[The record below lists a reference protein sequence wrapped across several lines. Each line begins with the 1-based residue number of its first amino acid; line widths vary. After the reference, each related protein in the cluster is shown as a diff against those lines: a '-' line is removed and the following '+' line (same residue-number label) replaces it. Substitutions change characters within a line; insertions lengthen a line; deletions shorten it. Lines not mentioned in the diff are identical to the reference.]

1 MNYLE
6 HPVPDDLRPYLQCLW
21 VLEDA
26 EPGADIQVVYP
37 DGRCELVAEL
47 GVPMRFHGVDGEIR
61 SDRAFVFAGQQRGPI
76 RLQAAGPVQCLGLR
90 LCAAASCLIAG
101 PALPQLRDRAP
112 DLHTLDSAF
121 ATRFAVAARECAA
134 TGSGDALW
142 SLLRARCA
150 SFAIDPIV
158 DAATQRIDARAGDL
172 AIADLAR
179 DLGVGLRKLQQC
191 FLAQVGVT
199 PKEYARI
206 RRLHALVRT
215 LDGGD
220 IEIADAAA
228 KHGFA
233 DQAHA
238 THELSRL
245 TGITPAA
252 LMRALRDDRG
262 GDATVRLAAAFVR
275 GRAPH

>member
-1 MNYLE
+1 MNYVE
-6 HPVPDDLRPYLQCLW
+6 HPVPDDLQRHLQCLW

-26 EPGADIQVVYP
+26 TPDSGIQVVYP

-61 SDRAFVFAGQQRGPI
+61 SDQALVFAGQQRGPI
-76 RLQAAGPVQCLGLR
+76 RLQAIGPVHCLGLR
-90 LCAAASCLIAG
+90 LRAAAGSLVAG
-101 PALPQLRDRAP
+101 PALAQLRDCAP
-112 DLHTLDSAF
+112 DLYTLDPDF
-121 ATRFAVAARECAA
+121 AARFAVAARECAT

-142 SLLRARCA
+142 TLLRARCA
-150 SFAIDPIV
+150 AFAIDPIIE
-158 DAATQRIDARAGDL
+158 AATQGIDACDGDL
-172 AIADLAR
+172 AIADVAR
-179 DLGVGLRKLQQC
+179 EIGVGLRKLQQR

-215 LDGGD
+215 LDRRGVD
-220 IEIADAAA
+220 IADAAA
-228 KHGFA
+228 KHGYA
-233 DQAHA
+233 DQSHA

-275 GRAPH
+275 GRAAD

>member
-1 MNYLE
+1 
-6 HPVPDDLRPYLQCLW
+6 
-21 VLEDA
+21 
-26 EPGADIQVVYP
+26 
-37 DGRCELVAEL
+37 
-47 GVPMRFHGVDGEIR
+47 
-61 SDRAFVFAGQQRGPI
+61 
-76 RLQAAGPVQCLGLR
+76 
-90 LCAAASCLIAG
+90 
-101 PALPQLRDRAP
+101 
-112 DLHTLDSAF
+112 
-121 ATRFAVAARECAA
+121 
-134 TGSGDALW
+134 
-142 SLLRARCA
+142 
-150 SFAIDPIV
+150 
-158 DAATQRIDARAGDL
+158 
-172 AIADLAR
+172 
-179 DLGVGLRKLQQC
+179 
-191 FLAQVGVT
+191 
-199 PKEYARI
+199 
-206 RRLHALVRT
+206 VRT